1 MSMRTERRRSGE
13 DRPPSPLVT
22 ELRDMAT
29 RLNELAE
36 QLAEQHGLSSTD
48 E

>member
-1 MSMRTERRRSGE
+1 MSVRIERRRPGE
-13 DRPPSPLVT
+13 DRPPSPFVI

-36 QLAEQHGLSSTD
+36 QLAEQHGLSDSD